1 MTLEPHTQ
9 ATRLAVVER
18 TAPDMVV
25 VRYREGISFDPAGI
39 AEVIDTCERIAL
51 QEHFGLVTLLPQD
64 GEMSIEAMQQDHGG
78 PDFARR
84 VRAHA
89 IVAGGE
95 LFKRLSEIH
104 YTYHPQPHE
113 VRLFEHETDAREW
126 VRARLDDRSV
136 A

>member
-1 MTLEPHTQ
+1 
-9 ATRLAVVER
+9 
-18 TAPDMVV
+18 
-25 VRYREGISFDPAGI
+25 
-39 AEVIDTCERIAL
+39 
-51 QEHFGLVTLLPQD
+51 
-64 GEMSIEAMQQDHGG
+64 MSIEAMQQDHGG